1 MSVVLLLGAG
11 LSVGLSA
18 QQTQTAPVPKPFP
31 GAPAPSAPPSTGPA
45 APAPQTPI
53 VRPALP
59 TAQSGAPTDEMLG
72 VPGIIYPTS
81 DFLESIDIGRGQRC
95 YFFGTNATFAELVV
109 YYKQTLR
116 DGGRELFKT
125 PAMQQFDLG
134 RFQEQTM
141 TYPPSVVVK
150 DYASG
155 EGYLHVD
162 GTKEKRFRTVIQIVP
177 APGR

>member
-1 MSVVLLLGAG
+1 MFMTAAITNAIARPVWPPNAPPMSINKPVKPPRRSAVFYNDEVTSRVRTMSVVLLLGAG

-95 YFFGTNATFAELVV
+95 YFFGTN
-109 YYKQTLR
+109 
-116 DGGRELFKT
+116 
-125 PAMQQFDLG
+125 
-134 RFQEQTM
+134 
-141 TYPPSVVVK
+141 
-150 DYASG
+150 
-155 EGYLHVD
+155 
-162 GTKEKRFRTVIQIVP
+162 
-177 APGR
+177 